1 MTVAPATEL
10 LPVPSV
16 GRRYAATYQVRLGD
30 ADPRGVA
37 RLDGIARF
45 LQDIASEDADD
56 SGLDQSFGWFVRR
69 TLIVVVRP
77 PVLAERV
84 HLTTFCTGTG
94 RSWAERRTSLVG
106 DDGASVEA
114 VSLWIQVDLASGRP
128 AALGEQFEDRYGE
141 AAAGRRVS
149 SRLAL
154 PGPPAGAEVRPW
166 AVRATDLD
174 VFGHVNNASHWPILE
189 EVLDDPSFDRVGRAE
204 IEYLVPIERTTAVT
218 LHVAADGIDG
228 VGAWL
233 VADGRVHTAAR
244 WVAGGGR
251 AGDASVR

>member
-10 LPVPSV
+10 LPVPPR
-16 GRRYAATYQVRLGD
+16 GRRYTAAYQVRLAD
-30 ADPRGVA
+30 ADPRGLA

-45 LQDIASEDADD
+45 LQDVASEDAAD

-69 TLIVVVRP
+69 TLLVVGRP
-77 PVLAERV
+77 PVLAETV

-106 DDGASVEA
+106 DGGASVEA

-128 AALGEQFEDRYGE
+128 AALGQQFEERYGE
-141 AAAGRRVS
+141 AAGGRRVS

-154 PGPPAGAEVRPW
+154 PGPPSDAAVRPW
-166 AVRATDLD
+166 SVRATDLD
-174 VFGHVNNASHWPILE
+174 VFGHVNNDSHWPILE
-189 EVLDDPSFDRVGRAE
+189 EVLAGPSFDRVGRAE
-204 IEYLVPIERTTAVT
+204 IEYLAPIDRSTPVE
-218 LHVAADGIDG
+218 LLVAPLDAG

-233 VADGRVHTAAR
+233 TADGRVHTAAR
-244 WVAGGGR
+244 WIASADRPSGT
-251 AGDASVR
+251 SVR

>member
-10 LPVPSV
+10 LPVPDR
-16 GRRYAATYQVRLGD
+16 GRRYAATYQVRLAD
-30 ADPRGVA
+30 ADPRGLA

-45 LQDIASEDADD
+45 LQDVASEDADD
-56 SGLDQSFGWFVRR
+56 SGLDQSYGWFVRR
-69 TLIVVVRP
+69 TLVVVDRP
-77 PVLAERV
+77 PVLGERV

-128 AALGEQFEDRYGE
+128 AALGPQFEERYGT
-141 AAAGRRVS
+141 AAGGRRVS

-154 PGPPAGAEVRPW
+154 PGPPPDVEVRPW
-166 AVRATDLD
+166 TVRATDLD

-189 EVLDDPSFDRVGRAE
+189 EVLAGPSWARVGRAE
-204 IEYLVPIERTTAVT
+204 IEYLVPIDRTTPVDLLVSRSA
-218 LHVAADGIDG
+218 GG
-228 VGAWL
+228 VDAWL
-233 VADGRVHTAAR
+233 VAAGRVHTAAR
-244 WVAGGGR
+244 WR
-251 AGDASVR
+251 DADGAPSA

>member
-10 LPVPSV
+10 LPLPER
-16 GRRYAATYQVRLGD
+16 GRRYAASYQVRLAD
-30 ADPRGVA
+30 ADPRGLA

-45 LQDIASEDADD
+45 LQDVASEDAAD

-69 TLIVVVRP
+69 TMLVVDRP
-77 PVLAERV
+77 PVLAEAV

-94 RSWAERRTSLVG
+94 RSWAERRTTLVG
-106 DDGASVEA
+106 DDGASVEG
-114 VSLWIQVDLASGRP
+114 VSLWIQVDLSTGRP
-128 AALGEQFEDRYGE
+128 AALGEQFEARYGE
-141 AAAGRRVS
+141 AAGGRRVS
-149 SRLAL
+149 SRVAL
-154 PGPPAGAEVRPW
+154 PGPPPDAEVRPW

-189 EVLDDPSFDRVGRAE
+189 EVLAEPSFDRVGRAE
-204 IEYLVPIERTTAVT
+204 IEYLAPIDRRTRVQ
-218 LHVAADGIDG
+218 LHVARDPHG

-244 WVAGGGR
+244 WR
-251 AGDASVR
+251 DPEDRPSDASLR